1 MLRLIWKKLNKI
13 SNGNLYIFLRFLV
26 RLIIVPLGYFLWIL
40 EPFIKIRIY
49 RGETTRI
56 GHLAAFFEVLIR
68 TKEVD
73 LLEKKQLNFFIVSN
87 NIANNT
93 LYMMWK
99 RHLTFIES
107 NLLNFIFHLCAPWL
121 TKSRH
126 FGATN
131 IPQGG
136 LPKSK
141 PTLTFNTEENI
152 KGKKLNLKMGINT
165 NEWFVCLHNRSPHFL
180 DKNFSYHNLRD
191 SSFSML
197 EQSAKYIYQ
206 MGGKCL
212 RMSNGANENMKES
225 IKKYVIDYANKYH
238 NDFMDIYLPANCKF
252 FLGGP
257 SGLLSVSHIFN
268 VPVACTNIWPV
279 SLVSIPSNSLFIP
292 KLFWLV
298 EEKRYLSY
306 KEIKSSSLDKY
317 MYAEEFKSKGIIIKE
332 NDNDDI
338 KLLTKDMFDTI
349 DNVELPVEEKDTRDR
364 FMKKYFKVNRFKN
377 KNNDYEGLE
386 NAGTISWRFLSKH
399 SYLMNE

>member
-1 MLRLIWKKLNKI
+1 MLRLIWRKLNKL
-13 SNGNLYIFLRFLV
+13 SNSYLYILLKFSV
-26 RLIIVPLGYFLWIL
+26 RLIIVPLSYLLWIF

-49 RGETTRI
+49 RGETKRI

-68 TKEVD
+68 TKEVN
-73 LLEKKQLNFFIVSN
+73 LLEKKQFNFFIVSN
-87 NIANNT
+87 NIANDV
-93 LYMMWK
+93 LYRMWK
-99 RHLTFIES
+99 RHLVFIES
-107 NLLNFIFHLCAPWL
+107 NFLHFIFHLCAPWL

-136 LPKSK
+136 LPISK
-141 PTLTFNTEENI
+141 PTLKFNTEENI
-152 KGKKLNLKMGINT
+152 RGKNLSLRMGINSK
-165 NEWFVCLHNRSPHFL
+165 EWFVCLHNRSPHFL
-180 DKNFSYHNLRD
+180 DKSYGYHNLRD

-197 EQSAKYIYQ
+197 EQSAKYISQ
-206 MGGKCL
+206 IGGKCL
-212 RMSNGANENMKES
+212 RMSNGANESMKES

-238 NDFMDIYLPANCKF
+238 NDFMDVYLSANCKF

-257 SGLLSVSHIFN
+257 SGLLSVSYIFN

-279 SLVSIPSNSLFIP
+279 SIVSVPSNSLFIP
-292 KLFWLV
+292 KLFWLT

-306 KEIKSSSLDKY
+306 KEIKSFNLNKY
-317 MYAEEFKSKGIIIKE
+317 IYDEEFKSKGIIIKE

-338 KLLTKDMFDTI
+338 KLLTKDMFDLI
-349 DNVELPVEEKDTRDR
+349 DNVELPAKEKDTRDR